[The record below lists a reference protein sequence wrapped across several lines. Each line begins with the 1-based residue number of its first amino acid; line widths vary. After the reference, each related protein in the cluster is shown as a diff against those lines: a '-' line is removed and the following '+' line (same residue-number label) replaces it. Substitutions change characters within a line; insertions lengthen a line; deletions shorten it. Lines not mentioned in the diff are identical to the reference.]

1 MSLQDPKL
9 KRQSRE
15 LALQILFQTEF
26 TSPVPYQDFLELFEE
41 RTPKE
46 VVDYADELIRGVK
59 ARVAEIDA
67 LIQSASQHWKVER
80 MSMVDRNVLRVAVFE
95 MKFLVDPL
103 KPSIAINEAVDIA
116 KRFGTTES
124 GSFVN
129 GLLDQ
134 VRRQN
139 QWE

>member
-9 KRQSRE
+9 KRQARE

-26 TSPVPYQDFLELFEE
+26 TTAVPYQDFLELFEE
-41 RTPKE
+41 RTSKD

-59 ARVAEIDA
+59 ARVKEIDA
-67 LIQSASQHWKVER
+67 VLQSASQHWKVER
-80 MSMVDRNVLRVAVFE
+80 MSLVDRNVLRVAVFE
-95 MKFLVDPL
+95 MKYSTDPV

-116 KRFGTTES
+116 KRFGSTES

-134 VRRQN
+134 ARKQN
-139 QWE
+139 AWE

>member
-80 MSMVDRNVLRVAVFE
+80 
-95 MKFLVDPL
+95 
-103 KPSIAINEAVDIA
+103 
-116 KRFGTTES
+116 
-124 GSFVN
+124 
-129 GLLDQ
+129 
-134 VRRQN
+134 
-139 QWE
+139 

>member
-1 MSLQDPKL
+1 VSLQDPKL